1 MTKQNVVQP
10 YNEILFGNERNDV
23 LIYATTLMDLKN
35 MLNERSE
42 SNVFLGWSP
51 KAIEIKT
58 KNKTMGHGSSRR
70 GTAEMNLTR
79 NHEVASLIPGL
90 AQQVEDPALP

>member
-23 LIYATTLMDLKN
+23 LIYATTRMDLKN

-58 KNKTMGHGSSRR
+58 KNKTTGHGSSRR

-90 AQQVEDPALP
+90 AQQIEDPALP